1 MVTVYFVRFC
11 CRTKTLFAYNNN
23 NNNNKLMMKS
33 FNKKTNNNSE
43 KKSEKAK
50 KEAILLT
57 GTHSHLMQYMT
68 PNGGPKSAYH
78 VEPNSRSVF
87 PN

>member
-1 MVTVYFVRFC
+1 
-11 CRTKTLFAYNNN
+11 
-23 NNNNKLMMKS
+23 MMKS
-33 FNKKTNNNSE
+33 FNKKKSTTTVR
-43 KKSEKAK
+43 KKAKEQK

-87 PN
+87 PNWHSEMKTKKKVFVSMVV